1 LISFNHLGRNSSI
14 SEPWPDVLGVV
25 IVFII
30 SAMFILGLENSRIF
44 SVLLISSVL
53 AFSGLIAIVTY
64 LRGNIETWNHENL
77 FPKGITGVS

>member
-1 LISFNHLGRNSSI
+1 
-14 SEPWPDVLGVV
+14 
-25 IVFII
+25 
-30 SAMFILGLENSRIF
+30 MFILGLENSRIF

-64 LRGNIETWNHENL
+64 LRGNIETWNHENI